1 VIVGDEELLVE
12 RAVTAAV
19 ALAVA
24 ADAIPEPGDA
34 GFEDGD
40 VQVHQVAA
48 AGLGA
53 GELSGLTAPSLF
65 GGGCVVVVRSAQDAG
80 KDLAAELIRLASAP
94 PPDVFLVVA
103 HAGGAKNK
111 ALLADL
117 LKTGA
122 RRVDCPSV
130 KRFGERMDFL
140 RGEFRQAGRK
150 ADDAGLRALLDA
162 VGNDL
167 RDLAAA
173 CSQLAADTTG
183 VVNQAVVARYYHGRA
198 EATGFSVADK
208 ACEGSLADALELLR
222 WALATG
228 TSPVLIS
235 SALAQGLRTLGLVGS
250 VGRGL
255 SANALAG
262 DLGMP
267 PWKID
272 KARQQLSARS
282 ARSSRAAPGLAK
294 TACAHL
300 IALASSLLV
309 PSPLAARQLESYD
322 AVVSSTKGT
331 MWVDPHSPVALH
343 EQVAAVLRRAIAD
356 GETDI
361 GERLPPARDLAAV
374 MGVNANTV
382 FRALRTL
389 RDEGL
394 VEFRR
399 GRGVTVSGD
408 ALGRSAIVAKA
419 RELVLLARRCGY
431 PPDELAKIIEQV
443 S

>member
-1 VIVGDEELLVE
+1 MTTGAQRTGSAAPAGVPAPVTVIVGDEELLVE

-167 RDLAAA
+167 RELAAA

-272 KARQQLSARS
+272 KARQQLRGWTSE
-282 ARSSRAAPGLAK
+282 GLAR
-294 TACAHL
+294 AH
-300 IALASSLLV
+300 
-309 PSPLAARQLESYD
+309 
-322 AVVSSTKGT
+322 
-331 MWVDPHSPVALH
+331 
-343 EQVAAVLRRAIAD
+343 AAVAEADVQVKGEGASAGYALERAIS
-356 GETDI
+356 T
-361 GERLPPARDLAAV
+361 
-374 MGVNANTV
+374 
-382 FRALRTL
+382 
-389 RDEGL
+389 
-394 VEFRR
+394 
-399 GRGVTVSGD
+399 
-408 ALGRSAIVAKA
+408 IVACRAGA
-419 RELVLLARRCGY
+419 R
-431 PPDELAKIIEQV
+431 
-443 S
+443 